1 MHLISSLVYLYS
13 LAEIGQWNITSGD
26 TVMVLLASDAAL
38 DNQTEVRGFGLA
50 MGQELAGLVCSA
62 PLSLALP
69 PGSSTEVLGP

>member
-1 MHLISSLVYLYS
+1 
-13 LAEIGQWNITSGD
+13 
-26 TVMVLLASDAAL
+26 MVLLASDAAL